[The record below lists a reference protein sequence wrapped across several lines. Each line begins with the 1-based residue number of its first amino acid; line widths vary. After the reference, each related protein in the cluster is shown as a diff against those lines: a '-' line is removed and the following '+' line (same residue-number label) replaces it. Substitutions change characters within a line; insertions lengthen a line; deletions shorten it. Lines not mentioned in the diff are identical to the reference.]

1 MGIPLC
7 SQPEPLPSLRVEASC
22 TKPDRDAIDTRFLYD
37 LTSLFIHFLPPPSSA
52 PITLSTLHTE
62 PGIRCLWDSM
72 VTWTSLEPNLSAA

>member
-37 LTSLFIHFLPPPSSA
+37 LTSLFIHFLPPPQLCTHH
-52 PITLSTLHTE
+52 PLHT
-62 PGIRCLWDSM
+62 SH
-72 VTWTSLEPNLSAA
+72 LSQVYGACGTAW